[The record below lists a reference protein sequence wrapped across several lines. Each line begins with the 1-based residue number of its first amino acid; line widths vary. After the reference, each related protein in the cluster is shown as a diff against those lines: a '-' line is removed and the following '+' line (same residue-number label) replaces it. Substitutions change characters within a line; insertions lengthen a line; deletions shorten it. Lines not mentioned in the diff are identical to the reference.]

1 MSEINLLLIDNYDS
15 FTYNLQHYLLMAG
28 AKVQVLFND
37 DPKLKEEACK
47 FGGLVISPGPSRP
60 EKAGYSMEIFR
71 ECASQ
76 LPILGVCL
84 GMQIINQALG
94 GKTIRAEQPVHG
106 KAFSVHQIA
115 TSPLFDGLPRSFK
128 AARYHSLICDRIPEE
143 LEVTAV
149 YKNIP
154 MAFQHSQLPV
164 YGVQFHPE
172 SFLTS
177 DGLKIIKNFV
187 SIVHET
193 LA

>member
-37 DPKLKEEACK
+37 DLKLKNEATK
-47 FGGLVISPGPSRP
+47 FDGLVISPGPSRP
-60 EKAGYSMEIFR
+60 EKAGYAMEIFR
-71 ECASQ
+71 ACASQ

-94 GKTIRAEQPVHG
+94 GKTIRAEKPVHG

-115 TSPLFDGLPRSFK
+115 PSPLFAGLPSSFK
-128 AARYHSLICDRIPEE
+128 AARYHSLICDQIPEE

-149 YKNIP
+149 YRNIP
-154 MAFQHSQLPV
+154 MAFQHTQWPV

-172 SFLTS
+172 SFLTR